1 MGMDSNDTTEN
12 IPDQELYQEVIDGDS
27 SNYISEM
34 NIIDS
39 NIARCVTELRESFE
53 NLTNKMV
60 IVQNVKKIDLKY
72 EL

>member
-1 MGMDSNDTTEN
+1 MDSNDKTEN
-12 IPDQELYQEVIDGDS
+12 IPDQDAYQEVIDGDN

-34 NIIDS
+34 NIIDI

-60 IVQNVKKIDLKY
+60 IVHNAQNVDLKY
-72 EL
+72 EH